1 MGYPLKEYSKE
12 HLSQING
19 IFIDSSADIKN
30 TEDNSKEYS
39 TTLDLM
45 LIHTAAI

>member
-19 IFIDSSADIKN
+19 IFIDSSAD